1 MPESTSKPRVFS
13 GIQPDASP
21 HLGNYLGA
29 IRNWVRNQDRY
40 ENIFCIVDLHAIT
53 LPQDPPKLREYTL
66 ELAAI
71 YRASGIKA
79 DQAIFVQSHIP
90 AHTELAWIFD
100 CFTPIGW
107 LERMIQFKERSA
119 RHGRE
124 RIGAGVL
131 VYPALQAADIMLYDT
146 KYVPV
151 GEDQRQHIEYARDIG
166 QRMNQRFGDIL
177 VIPEPLIE
185 KAGAEIKGLDDP
197 EKKMSK
203 SLARDNPG
211 HAIFMLDPP
220 DAIRKKLAR
229 AQTDA
234 QPAVRFPAG
243 PGVTNLLE
251 IYRTIRDKDWAGVE
265 AEFSGKPYSV
275 VKSAVADAVI
285 EVLTPIQRRYHEIR
299 SDDAALKQELQRNA
313 ERLTP
318 IANATLRR
326 VQTAVGLR

>member
-1 MPESTSKPRVFS
+1 MQTSGKPRVFS

-131 VYPALQAADIMLYDT
+131 VYPAL
-146 KYVPV
+146 
-151 GEDQRQHIEYARDIG
+151 
-166 QRMNQRFGDIL
+166 
-177 VIPEPLIE
+177 
-185 KAGAEIKGLDDP
+185 
-197 EKKMSK
+197 
-203 SLARDNPG
+203 
-211 HAIFMLDPP
+211 
-220 DAIRKKLAR
+220 
-229 AQTDA
+229 
-234 QPAVRFPAG
+234 
-243 PGVTNLLE
+243 
-251 IYRTIRDKDWAGVE
+251 
-265 AEFSGKPYSV
+265 
-275 VKSAVADAVI
+275 
-285 EVLTPIQRRYHEIR
+285 
-299 SDDAALKQELQRNA
+299 
-313 ERLTP
+313 
-318 IANATLRR
+318 
-326 VQTAVGLR
+326 

>member
-1 MPESTSKPRVFS
+1 MQATGKPRVFS

-53 LPQDPPKLREYTL
+53 MPQDPAKLREYTL

-71 YRASGIKA
+71 YLASGIKE

-90 AHTELAWIFD
+90 AHAELAWIFD
-100 CFTPIGW
+100 CFTPVGW
-107 LERMIQFKERSA
+107 LERMIQFRERTA
-119 RHGRE
+119 THGRE
-124 RIGAGVL
+124 RVGAGVL
-131 VYPALQAADIMLYDT
+131 IYPALQAADIMLYDT

-151 GEDQRQHIEYARDIG
+151 GEDQRQHIEYTRDIG

-177 VIPEPLIE
+177 VLPEPLIE

-203 SLARDNPG
+203 SIARDNPG

-220 DAIRKKLAR
+220 EVIRRKLAR

-234 QPAVRFPAG
+234 EPAVTFPAG
-243 PGVTNLLE
+243 AGVRNLLE
-251 IYRTIRDKDWAGVE
+251 IYRTIKDKDWAAVE
-265 AEFSGKPYSV
+265 QEFAGKSYSV
-275 VKSAVADAVI
+275 LKTAVADAVI
-285 EVLTPIQRRYHEIR
+285 EALTPIQRRYREIR
-299 SDDAALKQELQRNA
+299 SDDAALQQQLRGAA

-318 IANATLRR
+318 KANSTLHR
-326 VQTAVGLR
+326 VQEAVGLR